1 MENLKSKKILY
12 ISIGIVVIFVCI
24 IICFIM
30 EQNNQSDSSFENDN
44 LIVENEN
51 NLVEK
56 TEMKENKI
64 YVHIAGEVKNPGVV
78 EINEGSRIKDI
89 IEKAGGFTDTADYR
103 KVNLAYQV
111 EDGQKI
117 VIPNINDENK
127 NAEMNSA
134 DYIIQDDGGIVVQD
148 VNLSNKKININTA
161 TQSELESLTGIG
173 PSMASKIIQH
183 RVSNGKFEKIE
194 DIKNVPGIG
203 NAKFEALKDEIC
215 VK

>member
-12 ISIGIVVIFVCI
+12 ISICIVVIFVCI

-30 EQNNQSDSSFENDN
+30 EQNNQDDNSFENEN
-44 LIVENEN
+44 LIVEN
-51 NLVEK
+51 NLVE
-56 TEMKENKI
+56 TVEVKENKI
-64 YVHIAGEVKNPGVV
+64 YVHIAGEVKNPGVI
-78 EINEGSRIKDI
+78 EISEGSRIKDI
-89 IEKAGGFTDTADYR
+89 IEKAGGLTDMADYR

-111 EDGQKI
+111 ADGQKI

-127 NAEMNSA
+127 NVEMNSA
-134 DYIIQDDGGIVVQD
+134 DYIIQDDGGIVVPD

-183 RVSNGKFEKIE
+183 RLSNGKFEKIE
-194 DIKNVPGIG
+194 DIKNVSGIG
-203 NAKFEALKDEIC
+203 DAKFEALKNEIC